1 MHERND
7 AMHPTERS
15 DPQLYAWARERVIR
29 RRDFYVHAAIYAIV
43 NGGLT
48 AYSLIALPGDF
59 GFLITVAGWGI
70 GLVAHGLWVWSTRRP
85 GQGWQE
91 RQIEQ
96 EMARARRRGGG
107 PR

>member
-1 MHERND
+1 MHEQDNT
-7 AMHPTERS
+7 MHPTERS

-29 RRDFYVHAAIYAIV
+29 RRDFYVHATVYVLV

-48 AYSLIALPGDF
+48 AYSLTALPGDS
-59 GFLITVAGWGI
+59 GSLITAAGWGI
-70 GLVAHGLWVWSTRRP
+70 GLLAHGLWARSTRQP

-96 EMARARRRGGG
+96 EMARARRHGGS